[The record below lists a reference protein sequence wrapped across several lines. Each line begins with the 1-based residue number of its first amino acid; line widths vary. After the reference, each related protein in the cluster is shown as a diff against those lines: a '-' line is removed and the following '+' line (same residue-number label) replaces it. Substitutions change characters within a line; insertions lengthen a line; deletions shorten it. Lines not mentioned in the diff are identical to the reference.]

1 MKMQNGS
8 QELLKFSIANLQ
20 KMDNKLTIY
29 QVFPRLFGNK
39 NSSVKANGLIDE
51 NGVGKFDDFTSQA
64 LAEIRNLGMSHLWF
78 TGIIRH
84 ACVSDYQNAGIGNS
98 HPSLVKGFAGS
109 PYAISDYYDVDP
121 DLANN
126 VGKRM
131 AEFEALVCRTHDAGL
146 KVIIDF
152 VPNHVFRQYHSI
164 QKPAGIADLGEN
176 DNPKQAFSPDN
187 NFYYLPVT
195 SFKLPEGIELP
206 ENLKTLV
213 ALPPYSENPA
223 KATGNDQFTPNPG
236 KDDWYET
243 IKLNYGVDFQN
254 KKTKH
259 FSPIPDTW
267 KKMLDILL
275 FWASKNIDGF
285 RCDMAEMIPVEF
297 WQWAILRTREVY
309 PNIIFIAEIYNPL
322 EYHNYI
328 KTGKFDYLYDK
339 VGLYDTLKNILT
351 ENGSA
356 RMITG
361 CWQMLEGIDRHMLR
375 FLENH
380 DEVRLASRFF
390 TENPLAGIPA
400 MTVAAALNTG
410 PVMIYSG
417 QEVGEA
423 AAGASGFSGDDGKTT
438 IYDYFNIPEHQKWM
452 NGGAFDGGKLSQSQ
466 KVLRDFYRKI
476 LTLCKSSPAISRGRF
491 YDLMWAN
498 GQHTEFDKDKV
509 YAFLRYNVEQA
520 LLILVSFDKTQKQKV
535 RVKIPEHAFEEI
547 GLQQF
552 SFFNASEILWQ
563 RKPLNFSKDEAIKRG
578 IEIEL
583 NPLDAVIYELRPV

>member
-1 MKMQNGS
+1 
-8 QELLKFSIANLQ
+8 
-20 KMDNKLTIY
+20 MDNKLTIY
-29 QVFPRLFGNK
+29 QVFTRLFGNK
-39 NSSVKANGLIDE
+39 NSTGKPNGFIEE
-51 NGVGKFDDFTSQA
+51 NGVGKFNDFTNQA
-64 LAEIRNLGMSHLWF
+64 LTEIRDLGITHIWY

-84 ACVSDYQNAGIGNS
+84 ASVTDYQNAGIGNS

-109 PYAISDYYDVDP
+109 PYAINDYYDVDP
-121 DLANN
+121 DLAAN
-126 VGKRM
+126 VEKRM
-131 AEFEALVCRTHDAGL
+131 LEFETLVALTHDAGL

-164 QKPAGIADLGEN
+164 QKPAGISDLGEN
-176 DNPKQAFSPDN
+176 DNPSQAFSPQN
-187 NFYYLPVT
+187 NFYYLPGS
-195 SFKLPEGIELP
+195 SFKLPQGIELP
-206 ENLKTLV
+206 EKLKNKV
-213 ALPPYSENPA
+213 SLPPYFENPA

-254 KKTKH
+254 NKTKH
-259 FSPIPDTW
+259 FNPIPDTW
-267 KKMLDILL
+267 NKMLDILS
-275 FWASKNIDGF
+275 FWASKSVDGF
-285 RCDMAEMIPVEF
+285 RCDMAEMVPVEF
-297 WQWAILRTREVY
+297 WQWAILRTRENY
-309 PNIIFIAEIYNPL
+309 PNLIFIAEIYNPL

-351 ENGSA
+351 ENGPA

-390 TENPLAGIPA
+390 ADNPLAGIPA
-400 MTVAAALNTG
+400 FTVAATLNTG

-417 QEVGEA
+417 QEVGEP

-452 NGGAFDGGKLSQSQ
+452 NDGAFDGGKLSQSQ
-466 KVLRDFYRKI
+466 KDLRIFYRKI
-476 LTLCKSSPAISRGRF
+476 LTFSKLSPAISRGRF

-498 GQHTEFDKDKV
+498 GQNSDFDKDKV
-509 YAFLRYNVEQA
+509 YTFLRYNVEQA
-520 LLILVSFDKTQKQKV
+520 LLIVVNFDKTRKQKV
-535 RVKIPEHAFEEI
+535 RVKIPEHAFNEMGI
-547 GLQQF
+547 QQF
-552 SFFNASEILWQ
+552 DSFHIKELLWERPSMAFQ
-563 RKPLNFSKDEAIKRG
+563 KDVAIKRG
-578 IEIEL
+578 VEIEL
-583 NPLDAVIYELRPV
+583 NPLDAVIYELRPG